1 MTFIIILIIVI
12 AIVIVIR
19 KASSGKKSNDPVP
32 ATTPSNY
39 SLIGI
44 PEEEVPE
51 RDNRFES
58 IMLRPQGDELTNCY
72 NQIRKLFIPT
82 KKDGTFEGAFSGRL
96 GTGTRAKTLEKIDQ
110 TVFSILGDN
119 QEEYE
124 LWYTVLYDRIFNE
137 QMSSGNG
144 KLRGAAME
152 IYRDAMA
159 GDAVLYSGG
168 FMDMLNEPEQSERDV
183 EITTESARAKIK
195 FRISKDCKLTYTI
208 KKLYKWFPEGLNM
221 EDPLIHAAEILI
233 AISSYYEFSDGCTTF
248 KSEIEK
254 HTLPHIR

>member
-12 AIVIVIR
+12 AIVIVIK

-96 GTGTRAKTLEKIDQ
+96 GTGTRAKTLEK
-110 TVFSILGDN
+110 
-119 QEEYE
+119 

-233 AISSYYEFSDGCTTF
+233 AISSYYEFSNGCTTF